1 MPDMMDELEGEVRKG
16 IQDGKQI
23 FDLIQKL
30 SHAAGGAAAPNAAA
44 NDFVFTGQVTDL
56 RYFQNADVMPV
67 KLIQNIPDPQIRQ
80 AVMDEFN
87 KAIADGKLT
96 IDLDKKIIGIT
107 DKGREFIAKPEFQ
120 TAAARDLQAF
130 AENRMKSVGVE
141 LNGTM
146 QDLGYF
152 KYADQ
157 LELSTLMQSGDSE
170 TFLKIT
176 QNFQNLAD
184 QGLVSIDRTAI
195 ILTEKGKQFLNSDMM
210 KGILAGVAEKPMP
223 LIAGSHPVGAVFV
236 VTKKV
241 ISSGIG
247 AITNGSIMK

>member
-30 SHAAGGAAAPNAAA
+30 SHAAGGATAPNAAA

-107 DKGREFIAKPEFQ
+107 EKGREFIAKPEFQ

-130 AENRMKSVGVE
+130 AENRMQSVGVE

-170 TFLKIT
+170 TFFKIA
-176 QNFQNLAD
+176 QNFQALAN
-184 QGLVSIDRTAI
+184 QGLVSIDKTVI
-195 ILTEKGKQFLNSDMM
+195 ILTDKGKAFLNSSAMQSALSGM
-210 KGILAGVAEKPMP
+210 TEKALALIPGAGTAGKIFVA
-223 LIAGSHPVGAVFV
+223 
-236 VTKKV
+236 TKKILSV
-241 ISSGIG
+241 GG
-247 AITNGSIMK
+247 QQMTAKL